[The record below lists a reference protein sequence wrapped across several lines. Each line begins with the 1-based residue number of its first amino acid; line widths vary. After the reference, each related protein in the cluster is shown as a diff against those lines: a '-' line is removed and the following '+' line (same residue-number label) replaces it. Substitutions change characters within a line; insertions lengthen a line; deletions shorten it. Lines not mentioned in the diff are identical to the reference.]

1 MSLTSWQ
8 PKRRQAGSVDNGG
21 EYLTSWYVGRIAEDA
36 VCKTDLPIAFIKV
49 IDVTVIGCATRHWDA
64 E

>member
-8 PKRRQAGSVDNGG
+8 PKRRQAELVDNGG

-36 VCKTDLPIAFIKV
+36 VRKTDLPIACKV
-49 IDVTVIGCATRHWDA
+49 IDVAVIGCATRHWDA